1 MKNTLMFL
9 MVSLLLAFSLTACGG
24 GQTDGMDPSYSTGGG
39 TGSNYSI
46 GGQAGGTNPNY
57 STGSQTNRST
67 ANGSLTNGA
76 RGSTNGARDAMD
88 DMGRD
93 VRNAMDDAGR
103 AVRNTV
109 DGIENAM

>member
-9 MVSLLLAFSLTACGG
+9 LVSLLLAFSLTACGG
-24 GQTDGMDPSYSTGGG
+24 GQTNSTDPSYGTGGADANYSAGSRTDG
-39 TGSNYSI
+39 TG
-46 GGQAGGTNPNY
+46 PNY
-57 STGSQTNRST
+57 STGSQTNRS
-67 ANGSLTNGA
+67 AGSGVMGGT
-76 RGSTNGARDAMD
+76 RDAMD

-109 DGIENAM
+109 NGIENAM